1 MSILIYISLE
11 GGLMLDSLNENA
23 TNCIVHCARATS
35 QSRPVYNREKETRN
49 LECQSNPHTTC
60 QEFTHKDATK
70 WWILSSK
77 HSDFFFK
84 VNYFTRRM
92 EFRTAIVVTLYNTWD
107 SPKTLISSRK
117 QNLYQFYWFLG
128 FLREI
133 LIIFQTAI
141 SRLLVVAQYIK

>member
-1 MSILIYISLE
+1 MRMPQIVLCTVRGPL
-11 GGLMLDSLNENA
+11 LNLDRCIIEKKKHA
-23 TNCIVHCARATS
+23 TWSANQIPT
-35 QSRPVYNREKETRN
+35 QPVKN
-49 LECQSNPHTTC
+49 LPTKMQQND
-60 QEFTHKDATK
+60 EFFLQNTV
-70 WWILSSK
+70 I
-77 HSDFFFK
+77 FFK